1 MNSLSF
7 KAVAAFFAAM
17 ALFLAP
23 VSASAYTPTA
33 PDGDITV
40 VPGGTFTTTF
50 TGFRPG
56 ESVKV
61 TLTGPDA
68 DQATL
73 NGQPGP
79 QIVMIADENGKVTV
93 TVVLPPGSKVGDE
106 YELKAEGEQS
116 GTVTQGVSVVA
127 PTDGGTDGDNDNDSH
142 DNHDNNCNGNLSKT
156 GGDLTPIV
164 LGVGGVI
171 LLVGAGIVFAARRQE
186 KNEA

>member
-7 KAVAAFFAAM
+7 KAIAAFFAAM

-33 PDGDITV
+33 PDGDIEV
-40 VPGGTFTTTF
+40 EPGGSFTTTF
-50 TGFRPG
+50 TGFKPG
-56 ESVKV
+56 EKVTV

-68 DQATL
+68 DEATL

-79 QIVMIADENGKVTV
+79 QIEMIADENGNVKV

-106 YELKAEGEQS
+106 YELTAVGEES
-116 GTVTQGVSVVA
+116 GTVTMGVSVTA
-127 PTDGGTDGDNDNDSH
+127 PTDGGDDDDSGTGAGDK
-142 DNHDNNCNGNLSKT
+142 GTGTLKKT
-156 GGDLTPIV
+156 GGDLTPIA

-171 LLVGAGIVFAARRQE
+171 LLVGAGIVFAARRQK

>member
-7 KAVAAFFAAM
+7 KAIAAFFAAM

-56 ESVKV
+56 ESVTV

-79 QIVMIADENGKVTV
+79 QIVMVADENGNVTV

-127 PTDGGTDGDNDNDSH
+127 PTDGGTDGDNDNDDDKKGS
-142 DNHDNNCNGNLSKT
+142 GNLSKT